1 MNIAELVSLQD
12 KNSFKIGG
20 SARYYTAPV
29 DGDAVATAV
38 AWARGH
44 QVELFVLGRGSN
56 LLISDA
62 GWPGL
67 VLHLSAFFE
76 GIVWDGSMVIVNS
89 GVALNN
95 LVKEVVDHGFS
106 GMEEL
111 AGIPGTVGGAVVMNA
126 GAFATMVA
134 DTLCDVVCCNT
145 VTGEIT
151 TITAD
156 KLQMGYRTTLLQQSC
171 NIVLQARFSFARSQS
186 REQLEVRRQEI
197 LELRRSKQPLEYPN
211 CGSVFKRP
219 EGGYAGTLIEAC
231 GLKGT
236 RIGGAE
242 VSTQHANFIVNRSA
256 ASAADV
262 RSLIVMVQRTV
273 YEKRGILL
281 QPEVIFVGTFSEP
294 LVSLVGSDNVDNG

>member
-20 SARYYTAPV
+20 SARYYIAPT

-38 AWARGH
+38 AWAREH
-44 QVELFVLGRGSN
+44 QMELFVLGRGSN
-56 LLISDA
+56 LLISDS

-76 GIVWDGSMVIVNS
+76 GITWEGSMVTVKS
-89 GVALNN
+89 GVALNT
-95 LVKEVVDHGFS
+95 LVKEVVDQGFS

-126 GAFATMVA
+126 GAFATTVA
-134 DTLCDVVCCNT
+134 HTLCDVVCCNT
-145 VTGEIT
+145 VTGEVT

-171 NIVLQARFSFARSQS
+171 NIVLQARFSFAHSQP
-186 REQLEVRRQEI
+186 REQLEMRRQEV
-197 LELRRSKQPLEYPN
+197 LERRRSKQPLEYPN

-242 VSTQHANFIVNRSA
+242 VSTQHANFIVNRGA

-262 RSLIVMVQRTV
+262 RSLIIMVQRTV
-273 YEKRGILL
+273 YKKRGILL

-294 LVSLVGSDNVDNG
+294 LISLAGSNNVDNG